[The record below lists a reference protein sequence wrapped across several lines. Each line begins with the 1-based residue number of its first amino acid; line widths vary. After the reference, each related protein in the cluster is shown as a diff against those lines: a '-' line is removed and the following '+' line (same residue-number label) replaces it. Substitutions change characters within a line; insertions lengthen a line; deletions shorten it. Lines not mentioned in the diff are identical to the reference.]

1 VRVKLDYTKL
11 SVACILLSLPLSWL
25 VLQRDMGTKTVPTV
39 RIASFNAAMNRKEPT
54 AMLAELR
61 AGSEQ
66 ARKIAEVVQRADI
79 DVLLLCELDRDE
91 GEEAARVFAKDYL
104 AVSQNGQK
112 PIDFAHVLFA
122 ASNTGEPSG
131 RDLDRDGK
139 SDGPGDAYGYGK
151 FRGQYAMALLSRHP
165 IRSDAVRTFRMLPW
179 SAMPN
184 ALRPAGYWSDE
195 DWNALRLSSKSHWD
209 VPVRIAGRDV
219 HMLCSHPTP
228 PAFDGAEDR
237 NGCRNHDEIRFW
249 LDYLTPERSQW
260 IVDDQGARGGLAA
273 DSHFVVLGDL
283 NCDPIDGDSKRDA
296 LLQLLAHPRVFD
308 LSPKSAGGK
317 QASLEQWALN
327 AEHKGDAACDTAD
340 FEDEAPKA
348 GAPGTGGPGN
358 LRVDYALPS
367 RSLYFANS
375 AVYWP
380 TQREPGGAI
389 VGASD
394 HRLVFVDVGFA
405 PAK

>member
-1 VRVKLDYTKL
+1 
-11 SVACILLSLPLSWL
+11 
-25 VLQRDMGTKTVPTV
+25 
-39 RIASFNAAMNRKEPT
+39 
-54 AMLAELR
+54 
-61 AGSEQ
+61 
-66 ARKIAEVVQRADI
+66 
-79 DVLLLCELDRDE
+79 
-91 GEEAARVFAKDYL
+91 
-104 AVSQNGQK
+104 
-112 PIDFAHVLFA
+112 
-122 ASNTGEPSG
+122 
-131 RDLDRDGK
+131 
-139 SDGPGDAYGYGK
+139 
-151 FRGQYAMALLSRHP
+151 MALLSRHP
-165 IRSDAVRTFRMLPW
+165 IRSDAARTFRMLPW
-179 SAMPN
+179 SAMPQ
-184 ALRPAGYWSDE
+184 ATRPAGYWSDE
-195 DWNALRLSSKSHWD
+195 EWNALRLSSKSHWD

-249 LDYLTPERSQW
+249 LDYLTPDRAQW

-273 DSHFVVLGDL
+273 DAHFVVLGDL
-283 NCDPIDGDSKRDA
+283 NCDPVDGDSKRDV

-308 LSPKSAGGK
+308 PAPKSTGGK

-348 GAPGTGGPGN
+348 DAPGTGGPGN

-367 RSLYFANS
+367 RSLFFAAS

-380 TQREPGGAI
+380 TQREAGGAI

>member
-1 VRVKLDYTKL
+1 MKLDYTKL

-25 VLQRDMGTKTVPTV
+25 VLQRDMGTNTVPTV
-39 RIASFNAAMNRKEPT
+39 RIASFNAAMNRAEPT

-61 AGSEQ
+61 AGSDQ

-79 DVLLLCELDRDE
+79 DVLLLCELDRDD

-112 PIDFAHVLFA
+112 PIDFPHVFFA

-165 IRSDAVRTFRMLPW
+165 IQTDAVRTFRMLPW

-184 ALRPAGYWSDE
+184 ALRPSGCWSDE

-249 LDYLTPERSQW
+249 VDYLTPDRSQW

-273 DSHFVVLGDL
+273 DAHFVVLGDL
-283 NCDPIDGDSKRDA
+283 NCDPVDGDSKRDA
-296 LLQLLAHPRVFD
+296 LLQLTREGVAMLVAEQNTILAGHAQRVLV
-308 LSPKSAGGK
+308 LSSGRI
-317 QASLEQWALN
+317 
-327 AEHKGDAACDTAD
+327 DAAA
-340 FEDEAPKA
+340 
-348 GAPGTGGPGN
+348 
-358 LRVDYALPS
+358 
-367 RSLYFANS
+367 
-375 AVYWP
+375 
-380 TQREPGGAI
+380 
-389 VGASD
+389 
-394 HRLVFVDVGFA
+394 
-405 PAK
+405 